1 MDIVQNR
8 RDRLRAWIDENCNGS
23 QAQFVTVTGINQGE
37 LSGLLRQKSF
47 GEKKARSLELAAGMP
62 LGWLDVVSSAPEVE
76 VPPPLTQQY
85 YIQASSPE
93 DLAVKLAEKG
103 NEEIARIIQLLLTHK
118 DKIDGR

>member
-8 RDRLRAWIDENCNGS
+8 RDRLRAWIDKHCNGS

-37 LSGLLRQKSF
+37 LSGLLRKKSF

-62 LGWLDVVSSAPEVE
+62 LGWLDIFASTPEVE
-76 VPPPLTQQY
+76 VPPPLTQHY

-93 DLAVKLAEKG
+93 DLAIKLAEKG

>member
-8 RDRLRAWIDENCNGS
+8 RERLRAWIEERCAGS
-23 QAQFVTVTGINQGE
+23 QAHFVTITGINQGE
-37 LSGLLRQKSF
+37 LSGLLRAKSF

-62 LGWLDVVSSAPEVE
+62 RGWLDEAPGNPAVAI
-76 VPPPLTQQY
+76 PLAPTPHY

-93 DLAVKLAEKG
+93 ELAVKLAEKG

-118 DKIDGR
+118 DKFDGR